1 MWEMLRS
8 ELSKERTLYAILGL
22 LVILLW
28 FPRLQGPIDLRWD
41 GGVYYVLGTSLAE
54 GKGYRLLNEPGEIQ
68 ANQYPPLFPLI
79 IAAHQLVLGTSD
91 PVVVGRFLRLSSF
104 VAFATYI
111 FAIYALLRRHLSSAF
126 AFFGTI
132 VCLLNVHTYF
142 LSDLCFPDM
151 LYGLLTVG
159 FLLAY
164 SGEKRWPTPA
174 CAGAFAIT
182 AFALRTA
189 GIALLAAWIAEGLMR
204 KQWKTAVLRVTI
216 AVVPVV
222 GWFSYVH
229 YVETSAEYQHPE
241 YAYQR
246 ADYMFYNVSYA
257 KNVSLNDPF
266 DPSLGY
272 SALSD
277 RVERYFSNVAQ
288 VTRYIGESVSS
299 MRRVWEVERE
309 ELSKRLGIEAGPQ
322 WIVDVPLL
330 ALGCLVLV
338 GTGLLA
344 TQGHVIIPLCVLL
357 FISVICLTPWPEQ
370 FNRYLMPTV
379 PLLALSLCAAIAWL
393 LEQSRQTPMSRWS
406 GVIRVLACSVVAGI
420 ALQQTATTVAVYAN
434 RHLPVQYQTRQ
445 GDTVGYRLFFYM
457 DSYRALDS
465 GVDWLM
471 AHAKPHDVIA
481 VSMPQW
487 VYLRTGN
494 KTVMPP
500 FESDPIKAQQLLESV
515 PVTYLIL
522 DEGLAIDS
530 KRFMKSVV
538 EGFPDRWKRVYSD
551 DVVTETGERH
561 EQAFKIYERVHPG
574 SVIVGAESGVSYLMP
589 QKALRTKERHEVGR

>member
-1 MWEMLRS
+1 MLRNHLHR
-8 ELSKERTLYAILGL
+8 EWIPYALLGL
-22 LVILLW
+22 LVIALW
-28 FPRLQGPIDLRWD
+28 VPRVHGPIDLRWD

-68 ANQYPPLFPLI
+68 ANQYPPLLPLI
-79 IAAHQLVLGTSD
+79 IAAHQIVLGTSD
-91 PVVVGRFLRLSSF
+91 PLAVGRFLRLSSF
-104 VAFATYI
+104 FGFATYI
-111 FAIYALLRRHLSSAF
+111 FAINALLRRQLSSAF
-126 AFFGTI
+126 AFFGTV

-142 LSDLCFPDM
+142 LSDLCFPDL

-164 SGEKRWPTPA
+164 SSENRWPA
-174 CAGAFAIT
+174 QAWAGAFVVT

-189 GIALLAAWIAEGLMR
+189 GIALLVAWIAEGLVR
-204 KQWKTAVLRVTI
+204 RQWKTAVLRVAI
-216 AVVPVV
+216 AVIPVV
-222 GWFSYVH
+222 GWFSYVQ
-229 YVETSAEYQHPE
+229 YVETSTDYQRPA

-257 KNVSLNDPF
+257 RNVSLNDPF
-266 DPSLGY
+266 DPNLGY
-272 SALSD
+272 ATLSD
-277 RVERYFSNVAQ
+277 RVERFFSNVVQ

-299 MRRVWEVERE
+299 MRRMWERERE
-309 ELSKRLGIEAGPQ
+309 ELSRKMGMEVGPQ
-322 WIVDVPLL
+322 WIVDVPLF
-330 ALGCLVLV
+330 ALGCLVLI
-338 GTGLLA
+338 GTGVLA
-344 TQGHVIIPLCVLL
+344 TQGHLINALCVLSS
-357 FISVICLTPWPEQ
+357 ISVVCLTPWPAQ

-379 PLLALSLCAAIAWL
+379 PLLALSLCVAIVWL
-393 LEQSRQTPMSRWS
+393 LAQSRQPPLGRWR
-406 GVIRVLACSVVAGI
+406 VLVRVLAYSVVAGI
-420 ALQQTATTVAVYAN
+420 ALQQIATTVAVYAN
-434 RHLPVQYQTRQ
+434 RHLPVQYLTRQ

-457 DSYRALDS
+457 DSYRALDA

-471 AHAKPHDVIA
+471 AHAKPSDVIA
-481 VSMPQW
+481 VSMPHW

-530 KRFMKSVV
+530 KRFVKGIV

-561 EQAFKIYERVHPG
+561 EQAFEIYERVRPG
-574 SVIVGAESGVSYLMP
+574 SVIVQPGMGSAPFVHEEPFS
-589 QKALRTKERHEVGR
+589 KKERYEVR